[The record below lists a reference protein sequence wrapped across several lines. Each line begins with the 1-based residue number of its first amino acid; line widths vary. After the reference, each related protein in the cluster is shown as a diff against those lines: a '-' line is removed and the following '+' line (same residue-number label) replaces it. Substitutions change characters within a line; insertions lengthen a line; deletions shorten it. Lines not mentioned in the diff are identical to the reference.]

1 MSIDSTFEKVR
12 GALSIELEQR
22 TRSING
28 LDEIGASKNRRAAI
42 QQYIANIEAEL
53 EPIRKAANTLPL
65 LPDESEIAWAQAVLA
80 MRVCSLKIDTTG
92 LTPDDEIVRVAVVN
106 GQEQVTLDLLV
117 KPTRRL
123 SAGAS
128 VANGLTDTDLA
139 NAPALSEVWE
149 ALRDALSGSYVLVFS
164 PDFDE
169 KLLNAEAKRH
179 ALAPIVFLGD
189 SIQHHATY
197 YYNREYFLTLED
209 LCQRMGHPLASK
221 RSAVDRARGQLA
233 VVQEMA
239 EGVTDVR
246 PRAAKQEAISPASS
260 ILHEAGDAA
269 LGDID
274 EHPF

>member
-1 MSIDSTFEKVR
+1 MISIDTILNKLR
-12 GALSIELEQR
+12 NALSIELEQR
-22 TRSING
+22 TING
-28 LDEIGASKNRRAAI
+28 LAEIGASKLRRAAI

-149 ALRDALSGSYVLVFS
+149 QIRAALAGRYVLVFS

-179 ALAPIVFLGD
+179 DLVPIVFLGD

-209 LCQRMGHPLASK
+209 LCQRMGHPLMS
-221 RSAVDRARGQLA
+221 RNAVDRARGQLA

-269 LGDID
+269 LGDIY

>member
-179 ALAPIVFLGD
+179 DLVPIIFVGD

-209 LCQRMGHPLASK
+209 LCQRMGHPLMSK
-221 RSAVDRARGQLA
+221 NAVDRARGQLA

>member
-1 MSIDSTFEKVR
+1 MTKIDETLEKLR
-12 GALSIELEQR
+12 GVLSIERE
-22 TRSING
+22 RSSNG
-28 LDEIGASKNRRAAI
+28 LAEIAASKLRRAAI
-42 QQYIANIEAEL
+42 VAALAEIEAEL

-149 ALRDALSGSYVLVFS
+149 QIRAALVGRYVLVFS

-179 ALAPIVFLGD
+179 DLVPIIFVGD

-209 LCQRMGHPLASK
+209 LCQRMGHPLMS
-221 RSAVDRARGQLA
+221 RNAVDRARGQLA

>member
-1 MSIDSTFEKVR
+1 MISIDTILNKLR
-12 GALSIELEQR
+12 DGLSIERE
-22 TRSING
+22 RSSNG
-28 LDEIGASKNRRAAI
+28 LAEIAASKLRRAAI
-42 QQYIANIEAEL
+42 VAALAAIDAEL
-53 EPIRKAANTLPL
+53 TPIRKAINVLPT
-65 LPDESEIAWAQAVLA
+65 LPDEGEIAWAQAVLA

-149 ALRDALSGSYVLVFS
+149 QIRAALVGRYVLVFS

-209 LCQRMGHPLASK
+209 LCQRMGHPLMS
-221 RSAVDRARGQLA
+221 RNAVDRARGQLA

-239 EGVTDVR
+239 SGITDVR
-246 PRAAKQEAISPASS
+246 PPTAQPEAVSPAS
-260 ILHEAGDAA
+260 ILHDDDGA